1 MVRNHK
7 YWNAATGGQ
16 LFDAF
21 RREMEDLVG
30 RLQDSESCSDEGSSF
45 APRTNVAETDKGY
58 ELTLD
63 LPGMRA
69 EDFNIE
75 LHEGR
80 LTVSGERSREQA
92 VDGKTFHR
100 IERYFGKFRRTFSLG
115 PDVDAEGVAANYQNG
130 VLEIVVPKTAKA
142 QPKRIQVGS

>member
-7 YWNAATGGQ
+7 YIAATGGQ

-30 RLQDSESCSDEGSSF
+30 RLQDSETWSDEVSSF
-45 APRTNVAETDKGY
+45 APRTNVAETDTAY
-58 ELTLD
+58 EITMD
-63 LPGMRA
+63 LPGMQA
-69 EDFNIE
+69 DDFNLE

-80 LTVSGERSREQA
+80 LTVSGERMREEA

-100 IERYFGKFRRTFSLG
+100 VERYVGKFRRTFSLG
-115 PDVDAEGVAANYQNG
+115 PDVDVDGVAANYQNG
-130 VLEIVVPKTAKA
+130 VLEIEVPKTARA
-142 QPKRIQVGS
+142 QPKRIQVSS